1 MTTVDASSQVPSQ
14 QLGPAP
20 PTTDVQAA
28 QRVPPQSIEAEVCVL
43 GSMILDA
50 GTIDIVV
57 QICQEDYFHRPA
69 HQLIYQAIVDM
80 RQANKPIELVLLK
93 EELQNRKQLEQI
105 GGTDYL
111 VEIVEGV
118 PNAANAEYYAR
129 IVRDKALLRDLIV
142 AGNEI
147 IRQAYDAQD
156 EAPEVIEEA
165 EQKVFKIATRQI
177 GDEAVPLSSLLEQT
191 FEMLQES
198 EGQVVTGLGTGYPLL
213 DELTSGLQP
222 GEMIILAG
230 RPSMGKTSMV
240 LNMAEHMA
248 VRDRNPVAVFSMEM
262 SREQLAMRMLS
273 SHARFNL
280 RLMRRGAISPEK
292 WTSLK
297 MAADDLQQAPIYIDD
312 SPLLTVLQL
321 RSKARRLK
329 SAHDI
334 KCVFVDYLQLMTYRG
349 GANSRYEQITEM
361 SRGIKALARELRT
374 PVVCAAQLNRGP
386 EDRTGHRPRMSDLR
400 ESGSI
405 EQDAD
410 VVMLLHNEDYY
421 HRGENLE
428 EYTPKNVTELI
439 IAKQRNGPTDMV
451 PFTFI
456 PEYTRFEP
464 AAPAGSYDP
473 SSPPF

>member
-1 MTTVDASSQVPSQ
+1 MTTVNASSQVPSQ
-14 QLGPAP
+14 QIGPAP
-20 PTTDVQAA
+20 STTDVQAG

-93 EELQNRKQLEQI
+93 EELQSRKQLEQI

-191 FEMLQES
+191 FEMLEAS
-198 EGQVVTGLGTGYPLL
+198 EGHVITGLGTGYPLL

-273 SHARFNL
+273 AHARFNL
-280 RLMRRGAISPEK
+280 RQMRRGSISPEK

-349 GANSRYEQITEM
+349 GAKSLYEQTTEM
-361 SRGIKALARELRT
+361 SRGIKALARELKI

-386 EDRTGHRPRMSDLR
+386 EGRTGHRPRMSDLR

-421 HRGENLE
+421 HRGESLE
-428 EYTPKNVTELI
+428 VYEPKNVTELI
-439 IAKQRNGPTDMV
+439 IAKQRNGPIDMV

-456 PEYTRFEP
+456 PECTRFEP

>member
-1 MTTVDASSQVPSQ
+1 MTTVDASSQIPQ
-14 QLGPAP
+14 QEFGPAP
-20 PTTDVQAA
+20 PTADAQAA

-50 GTIDIVV
+50 RTIDIVV

-69 HQLIYQAIVDM
+69 HQLIYQALVDM

-93 EELQNRKQLEQI
+93 EELQSRKQLEQI
-105 GGTDYL
+105 GGVDYL

-147 IRQAYDAQD
+147 IRQAYDAQ
-156 EAPEVIEEA
+156 EETPEVIEEA

-177 GDEAVPLSSLLEQT
+177 GDSAVPLNSLLEQT
-191 FEMLQES
+191 FETLQES
-198 EGQVVTGLGTGYPLL
+198 EGQVITGLGTGYPLL
-213 DELTSGLQP
+213 DELTRGLQA

-248 VRDRNPVAVFSMEM
+248 VRDGQPVAIFSMEM
-262 SREQLAMRMLS
+262 SREQLAMRLLS

-280 RLMRRGAISPEK
+280 RRMRRGMISPEK

-349 GANSRYEQITEM
+349 RADSRHEQITEM
-361 SRGIKALARELRT
+361 SRGIKALARELRI

-386 EDRTGHRPRMSDLR
+386 EDRTSHRPRMSDLR
-400 ESGSI
+400 ESGAI

-421 HRGENLE
+421 HRGESQGD
-428 EYTPKNVTELI
+428 YTPKNLTELI
-439 IAKQRNGPTDMV
+439 IAKQRNGPTDTV
-451 PFTFI
+451 AFTFI
-456 PEYTRFEP
+456 PECTRFEP
-464 AAPAGSYDP
+464 AAPPGSYDP
-473 SSPPF
+473 SLPPF

>member
-1 MTTVDASSQVPSQ
+1 MTTVDASSQIPSQ
-14 QLGPAP
+14 GLRPAR
-20 PTTDVQAA
+20 PTADLQTT

-57 QICQEDYFHRPA
+57 QICQEDCFHRPA
-69 HQLIYQAIVDM
+69 HQLIYQALVDM

-93 EELQNRKQLEQI
+93 EELQSRKQLEQI
-105 GGTDYL
+105 GGVDYL

-118 PNAANAEYYAR
+118 PSAANAEYYAR

-147 IRQAYDAQD
+147 IRKAYDAQD
-156 EAPEVIEEA
+156 EAPEVIEQA
-165 EQKVFKIATRQI
+165 EQRVFKIASRQI
-177 GDEAVPLSSLLEQT
+177 GDEAVPLNSLLQQT
-191 FEMLQES
+191 FETLQKT
-198 EGQVVTGLGTGYPLL
+198 EGQMITGLGTGYPLL
-213 DELTSGLQP
+213 DELTSGLQA

-230 RPSMGKTSMV
+230 RPSMGKTSMI
-240 LNMAEHMA
+240 LNVAEHMG
-248 VRDRNPVAVFSMEM
+248 VRDGNPVAVFSMEM
-262 SREQLAMRMLS
+262 SREQLAMRILS

-280 RLMRRGAISPEK
+280 RQMRRGTISPEK
-292 WTSLK
+292 WTSLQ
-297 MAADDLQQAPIYIDD
+297 MAAGDLQQAPIYIDD

-349 GANSRYEQITEM
+349 GAKSRYEQITEM
-361 SRGIKALARELRT
+361 SRGIKALARELKI

-400 ESGSI
+400 ESGAI

-421 HRGENLE
+421 HQGESLE
-428 EYTPKNVTELI
+428 DYKPKNVTELI

-451 PFTFI
+451 PFTFK
-456 PEYTRFEP
+456 PECTRFEP
-464 AAPAGSYDP
+464 AAPPGSYDP
-473 SSPPF
+473 SLPPF